1 MKRVYYN
8 FKVIVCMNYN
18 EFVRKYIYLH
28 VYIANKNGS
37 QKDLYS
43 AEFLLI

>member
-8 FKVIVCMNYN
+8 FKVIVCTNYN
-18 EFVRKYIYLH
+18 AFIMKYIYLH
-28 VYIANKNGS
+28 VCIADKNGS

-43 AEFLLI
+43 ADFLLI